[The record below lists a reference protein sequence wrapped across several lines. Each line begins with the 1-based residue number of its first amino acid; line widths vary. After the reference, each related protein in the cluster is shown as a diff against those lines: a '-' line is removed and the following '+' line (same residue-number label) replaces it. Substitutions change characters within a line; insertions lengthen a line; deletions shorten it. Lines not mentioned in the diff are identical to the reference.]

1 MALPGQMCMNSF
13 LQTYSVAS
21 TMFGLR
27 CVMNVV
33 GHLYLIMVGS
43 EDLGCGV
50 RLLTIMYPYT
60 SLWSHC
66 MYSTVK
72 WNNWLIDWLVD
83 WLIDWGDWLIDMLY
97 LRIPETAADLELW
110 AEPRN
115 TAAMPFTLHGTPVN
129 TMIAAEIRTLV
140 HILPAR

>member
-1 MALPGQMCMNSF
+1 M
-13 LQTYSVAS
+13 
-21 TMFGLR
+21 
-27 CVMNVV
+27 
-33 GHLYLIMVGS
+33 
-43 EDLGCGV
+43 
-50 RLLTIMYPYT
+50 
-60 SLWSHC
+60 
-66 MYSTVK
+66 
-72 WNNWLIDWLVD
+72 
-83 WLIDWGDWLIDMLY
+83 IDMLY